1 MYESYWKLT
10 EKPFEDRLTSRFYY
24 PSSTH
29 QTALLKIL
37 YAIENR
43 REVVVLCGPSG
54 VGKSLVQDQLRAQ
67 LPEFV
72 GPVISL
78 PYPDLDRD
86 QLLAYLAMQL
96 SDEADHQQTSPALSI
111 RQIETAIRKASL
123 AKKQILL
130 LIEEAEWMEA
140 RGGFEALRLLLNLA
154 KVPTTVQ
161 TTVQTTVPA
170 NVPTSEN
177 TAEGNTVENSSGQTG
192 LTILMNGQPSLI
204 PQLERQVS
212 FNQRIAA
219 RCVLNRFNVEETY
232 SYITHR
238 LRAAGGSADQIFES
252 AAIDSIHFLTD
263 GVPRRINNLCDM
275 LLMVGYAQETQ
286 IIGASMVEE
295 VHRDLTPVYAS

>member
-54 VGKSLVQDQLRAQ
+54 VGKSLIQDQLRAQ

-96 SDEADHQQTSPALSI
+96 SDEADHQQTSPALFI
-111 RQIETAIRKASL
+111 RQIENAIRKASL

-154 KVPTTVQ
+154 KAPVSVNGT
-161 TTVQTTVPA
+161 
-170 NVPTSEN
+170 
-177 TAEGNTVENSSGQTG
+177 EGNANESSIGQAG
-192 LTILMNGQPSLI
+192 LTILMNGQPSLL

-238 LRAAGGSADQIFES
+238 LRAAGGSADQIFDS

-275 LLMVGYAQETQ
+275 LLMVGYAQESPKIYPT
-286 IIGASMVEE
+286 MVEE

>member
-10 EKPFEDRLTSRFYY
+10 DKPFEDRLTSRFYY

-54 VGKSLVQDQLRAQ
+54 VGKSLIQDQLRAQ

-111 RQIETAIRKASL
+111 RQIENAIRKASL

-154 KVPTTVQ
+154 KAPVS
-161 TTVQTTVPA
+161 A
-170 NVPTSEN
+170 NGT
-177 TAEGNTVENSSGQTG
+177 EGNANESSIGQAG
-192 LTILMNGQPSLI
+192 LTILMNGQPSLL

-238 LRAAGGSADQIFES
+238 LRAAGGSADQIFDS

-275 LLMVGYAQETQ
+275 LLMVGYAQESPKIYPT
-286 IIGASMVEE
+286 MVEE

>member
-54 VGKSLVQDQLRAQ
+54 VGKSLVQNQLRAQ

-96 SDEADHQQTSPALSI
+96 SDEADHHITSPAISI
-111 RQIETAIRKASL
+111 RQIETAIRNASL

-154 KVPTTVQ
+154 KIPSSA
-161 TTVQTTVPA
+161 A
-170 NVPTSEN
+170 NADGSED
-177 TAEGNTVENSSGQTG
+177 ENSSGQTG
-192 LTILMNGQPSLI
+192 ITILMNGQPSLL

-238 LRAAGGSADQIFES
+238 LRAAGATADQIFES
-252 AAIDSIHFLTD
+252 AAIDSIHFLTE

-275 LLMVGYAQETQ
+275 LLMVGYAQETPKVY
-286 IIGASMVEE
+286 ASMVEE

>member
-54 VGKSLVQDQLRAQ
+54 VGKSLIQDQLRAQ

-96 SDEADHQQTSPALSI
+96 SDEADHQQTSPALFI
-111 RQIETAIRKASL
+111 RQIENAIRKASL

-154 KVPTTVQ
+154 KAPVSVNGT
-161 TTVQTTVPA
+161 
-170 NVPTSEN
+170 
-177 TAEGNTVENSSGQTG
+177 EGNANESSIGQAG
-192 LTILMNGQPSLI
+192 LTILMNGQPSLL

-238 LRAAGGSADQIFES
+238 LRAAGGSAEQIFDS

-275 LLMVGYAQETQ
+275 LLMVGYAQESPKIYPT
-286 IIGASMVEE
+286 MVEE

>member
-54 VGKSLVQDQLRAQ
+54 VGKSLVQDQLRSQ

-154 KVPTTVQ
+154 KVPASI
-161 TTVQTTVPA
+161 PA
-170 NVPTSEN
+170 KNSVSEG
-177 TAEGNTVENSSGQTG
+177 TADGHADESSTGQTG
-192 LTILMNGQPSLI
+192 LTILMNGQPSLL

-232 SYITHR
+232 SYISHR

-275 LLMVGYAQETQ
+275 LLMVGYAQEAKK
-286 IIGASMVEE
+286 IDASLVEE

>member
-29 QTALLKIL
+29 QTALLKVL

-43 REVVVLCGPSG
+43 REAVVLCGPSG
-54 VGKSLVQDQLRAQ
+54 VGKSLVQQQLRAQ

-72 GPVISL
+72 GPVLSL

-86 QLLAYLAMQL
+86 QLLAYIAMQL
-96 SDEADHQQTSPALSI
+96 SDEPNHATTSTALAI
-111 RQIETAIRKASL
+111 RQIEAAVQQANL
-123 AKKQILL
+123 ANKQILL

-154 KVPTTVQ
+154 KVREP
-161 TTVQTTVPA
+161 
-170 NVPTSEN
+170 EN
-177 TAEGNTVENSSGQTG
+177 GSAGSSTASV
-192 LTILMNGQPSLI
+192 LTIVMNGQPSLL
-204 PQLERQVS
+204 PQLERHVS

-219 RCVLNRFNVEETY
+219 RCVLNRFHVEETY

-238 LRAAGGSADQIFES
+238 LRAASGSADQIFES
-252 AAIDSIHFLTD
+252 ASIDSIHFFSE
-263 GVPRRINNLCDM
+263 GVPRRINTLCDM
-275 LLMVGYAQETQ
+275 LLMVGYAQE
-286 IIGASMVEE
+286 IKKIDASIVED

>member
-24 PSSTH
+24 PSATH

-54 VGKSLVQDQLRAQ
+54 VGKSLVQQQLRPQ
-67 LPEFV
+67 LPDLV
-72 GPVISL
+72 GPIISL

-96 SDEADHQQTSPALSI
+96 SDEPNQNVSSPALSI
-111 RQIETAIRKASL
+111 RQIENAIRKASL
-123 AKKQILL
+123 ARKQILL

-154 KVPTTVQ
+154 KVPSDDN
-161 TTVQTTVPA
+161 A
-170 NVPTSEN
+170 SDD
-177 TAEGNTVENSSGQTG
+177 SSSQTG
-192 LTILMNGQPSLI
+192 LTILMNGQPSLL

-238 LRAAGGSADQIFES
+238 LRVAGASADQIFES
-252 AAIDSIHFLTD
+252 AAIDSIHFLTE
-263 GVPRRINNLCDM
+263 GIPRRINNLCDM
-275 LLMVGYAQETQ
+275 LLMVGYAQE
-286 IIGASMVEE
+286 IPRIHASIVEE
-295 VHRDLTPVYAS
+295 VHRDLTPVYSS

>member
-10 EKPFEDRLTSRFYY
+10 EKPFEDRLTLRFYY

-96 SDEADHQQTSPALSI
+96 SDGADQQQTSPALSI
-111 RQIETAIRKASL
+111 RQIESAIRKASL

-154 KVPTTVQ
+154 KI
-161 TTVQTTVPA
+161 PA
-170 NVPTSEN
+170 KTPVSKD
-177 TAEGNTVENSSGQTG
+177 TAEGNADESSTGQTG
-192 LTILMNGQPSLI
+192 LTILMNGQPSLL

-219 RCVLNRFNVEETY
+219 RCILNRFNVEETY
-232 SYITHR
+232 SYIIHR

-275 LLMVGYAQETQ
+275 LLMVGYAQESQ
-286 IIGASMVEE
+286 KISASMVEE